1 MWSFVGR
8 RVCTWWIWVAM
19 IAGDRSDTTAR
30 CLWEAVPQEYRD
42 GAIVYTGFLAT
53 LPGGDAGRASCRPPG
68 KDSGLT
74 IHVERQRCGR
84 FVRETLSFSRCD
96 SNHIG
101 ASWYF
106 VRHYN
111 ESLL

>member
-1 MWSFVGR
+1 MGPS
-8 RVCTWWIWVAM
+8 CTPASW
-19 IAGDRSDTTAR
+19 RPCR
-30 CLWEAVPQEYRD
+30 AVM
-42 GAIVYTGFLAT
+42 
-53 LPGGDAGRASCRPPG
+53 PGGRHVARPARIS
-68 KDSGLT
+68 SGLT